1 MSASADNQFE
11 FKAETQRVLSL
22 VINSL
27 YTRSEVFLRELISN
41 ASDALD
47 KARFLQL
54 TDKEARE
61 QEGEPGIDIELDT
74 DAKTLTVRDN
84 GIGMT
89 REEVIDNLGTIAH
102 SGSGEFLEK
111 YAELSKKGDHDVA
124 LELIGQF
131 GVGFYAVF
139 MVATRVDVQT
149 LSMKTGEPVL
159 WRSNGEGHFT
169 VLEGDRKKPGTE
181 IVVHLKEECA
191 EYAEKWRLEAIIQ
204 KYSDFVMF
212 PIRIDGEVANQ
223 SSALW
228 RTPRSK
234 VSDEQHQEF
243 FKHLSG
249 SRSGDKPLA
258 TIHYSVDAPVQ
269 FSALLYVP
277 EKRTPDLFQ
286 MQKDS
291 SFGPRLYAQRVMIM
305 DHCESLLPSYMRFVI
320 GVVDSEDLTLNV
332 SRETLQENR
341 TVKQIEQQL
350 SKQVLK
356 GLEDLAKEDADAYQT
371 VWNEFGQI
379 FKEGLSSDW
388 KNKDRIAGLCRFGS
402 LKSDEEKLISLDDY
416 LEAKD
421 EEQTSIYYM
430 TGVSRAQVVSSAHL
444 EVFRNK
450 DIDVLLMCD
459 PIDEWVAQ
467 SLPEYKG
474 VKLKSVVHGELD
486 DLASTDDED
495 AAEGDE
501 GKEVLEAAAKA
512 VKSALGNRVSEVRL
526 STRLTET
533 ASCLVSKEGNPG
545 ANFERIM
552 KLLDKSSLEQKRI
565 LELNPK
571 HAIVKNLAALVAKDT
586 SEKRPLSSHVQ
597 LWSELLFDQALL
609 GEGVVEDPATLV
621 KRIQALLVESS
632 NRVVGD

>member
-1 MSASADNQFE
+1 MSASTDSQFE

-27 YTRSEVFLRELISN
+27 YTHSEVFLRELISN

-54 TDKEARE
+54 KDKEARE
-61 QEGEPGIDIELDT
+61 QEGEPGIDIELDKE
-74 DAKTLTVRDN
+74 AKTLTLRDN
-84 GIGMT
+84 GVGMT
-89 REEVIDNLGTIAH
+89 RDEAIEHLGTIAR
-102 SGSGEFLEK
+102 SGTSDFLEK
-111 YAELSKKGDHDVA
+111 FAELNKKGDKDA

-131 GVGFYAVF
+131 GVGFYSVF
-139 MVATRVDVQT
+139 MVASRVDVHT
-149 LSMKTGEPVL
+149 LSMKGGEPVL
-159 WRSNGEGHFT
+159 WRSTGEGHFT
-169 VLEGDRKKPGTE
+169 VLAGDRKTAGTD
-181 IVVHLKEECA
+181 IVVHLKEECE
-191 EYAEKWRLEAIIQ
+191 EYAEKWRVEAIIK

-228 RTPRSK
+228 RSPRSS
-234 VSDEQHQEF
+234 VTEEQHQEF
-243 FKHLSG
+243 FKLVSG
-249 SRSGDKPLA
+249 GRSGDKPLA

-277 EKRTPDLFQ
+277 EKRTPELFQ
-286 MQKDS
+286 MQKES

-305 DHCESLLPSYMRFVI
+305 ENCDSLLPGYMRFVV

-332 SRETLQENR
+332 SRETLQDNR

-356 GLEDLAKEDADAYQT
+356 SLAALAKDDSDGYET
-371 VWNEFGQI
+371 MWREFGQI
-379 FKEGLSSDW
+379 FKEGLTADW
-388 KNKDRIAGLCRFGS
+388 KNKEAIAELCRFPS
-402 LKSDEEKLISLDDY
+402 LKSGGKLMSLDDY

-421 EEQTSIYYM
+421 EKQTSIYYI
-430 TGVSRAQVVSSAHL
+430 TGVSPEQLVTSPHL

-450 DIDVLLMCD
+450 DVDVLLLCD

-474 VKLKSVVHGELD
+474 VALKSVVHGELD
-486 DLASTDDED
+486 DLAASDE
-495 AAEGDE
+495 EETPEQVE
-501 GKEVLEAAAKA
+501 GKEELETAIKA
-512 VKSALGNRVSEVRL
+512 VQSALGDRVGEVRL

-533 ASCLVSKEGNPG
+533 ASCLVSKEGTPG

-552 KLLDKSSLEQKRI
+552 KMLDERSHEQKRI

-571 HAIVKNLAALVAKDT
+571 HPIVTNLAKLVARDT
-586 SEKRPLSSHVQ
+586 AAKRPLSSQVQ
-597 LWSELLFDQALL
+597 LWSELLYDQALL
-609 GEGVVEDPATLV
+609 GEGVVKDPATLV
-621 KRIQALLVESS
+621 KRMQDLLVESS
-632 NRVVGD
+632 NRVVED